1 MLNKYD
7 AEIENLQEKL
17 KSLKKKK
24 AEAEKAKYGKIAKI
38 LTKHIQD
45 NQNFNND
52 FFAICQKYEMKELM
66 VELDNFKQ
74 PQQDQS
80 K

>member
-17 KSLKKKK
+17 KSLKKKR
-24 AEAEKAKYGKIAKI
+24 AEAEKAKYEKIARL
-38 LTKHIQD
+38 LTKQIQD
-45 NQNFNND
+45 DQNFFNE
-52 FFAICQKYEMKELM
+52 FIKFCQKYEMKELM